1 MSVASFEQQII
12 VQWMY
17 FVLYLVTRMELMSS
31 AGGKPLVTSCS
42 LYKVIQ
48 GYQEDLE
55 PSHKIRI
62 HMQFIFYSHCA
73 TAYRT
78 NI

>member
-31 AGGKPLVTSCS
+31 AGENLWLHHVPYT
-42 LYKVIQ
+42 
-48 GYQEDLE
+48 
-55 PSHKIRI
+55 R
-62 HMQFIFYSHCA
+62 
-73 TAYRT
+73 
-78 NI
+78 